1 MHKKR
6 KSLCLV
12 LFLLIALLALPATAE
27 AKTSKKTINAV
38 NKVVKTYFNAQ
49 KKLKT
54 SVMNKCLVE
63 SNVGRFKSS
72 YLEKYIKK
80 HNKKLSYKIKS
91 TKVKGKTATVTVNC
105 TYQSAYN
112 LYNAAILDAALHY
125 FHANPTE
132 KEIYD
137 YVSNWIKKHAGEY
150 SPVAKK
156 KTIKIKLVKRK
167 GAWKISSFT
176 DDMKNILYLD
186 LFQLINDI

>member
-1 MHKKR
+1 MRKKQ

-12 LFLLIALLALPATAE
+12 LLLLVALLALPATAE

-49 KKLKT
+49 KKSKT
-54 SVMNKCLVE
+54 SVMNKCLLK
-63 SNVGRFKSS
+63 SSVGRFKSS

-80 HNKKLSYKIKS
+80 QNKKLSYKIKS
-91 TKVKGKTATVTVNC
+91 TQVKGKTATVTVRC

-125 FHANPTE
+125 FNADPTE
-132 KEIYD
+132 KEIYN
-137 YVSNWIKKHAGEY
+137 YVSNWMKKHSGEY
-150 SPVAKK
+150 SPAAKK
-156 KTIKIKLVKRK
+156 KLIKIKLVNRK
-167 GAWKISSFT
+167 GTWKINSLT
-176 DDMKNILYLD
+176 DDMRNILYLD